1 MNLEL
6 IGKDVSPSKMLK
18 GRIESKLDKIERRLG
33 QKLFVR
39 VRLETEPN
47 HRFSCGIH
55 FQGAGHEYN
64 ANSTSDDLIKAAD
77 EALQKIERQVS
88 KIQHRPESN
97 RKAGATIRHAL
108 LNY

>member
-6 IGKDVSPSKMLK
+6 IGKDLTPSNMLK
-18 GRIESKLDKIERRLG
+18 GRIENKLGKIEKRLA

-64 ANSTSDDLIKAAD
+64 ANSTSDDLVKAAD

-88 KIQHRPESN
+88 KMQHRPESN
-97 RKAGATIRHAL
+97 RKANATIRHAL
-108 LNY
+108 ISY